1 MIMLMNIFH
10 SAVSPNKIRGLA
22 VDEQASEYVHQIK
35 DLLKADR
42 SAIAIQPNREP
53 LFFIQFPRWPIK
65 SILLVVRGSQA
76 DRSAIEF
83 AVCLAS
89 KCPASL
95 VTLAAVPDIP
105 AFYRSYAKVQ
115 LGLPTLFELNTE
127 PGHQLREILQRM
139 RLHDING
146 DIQAC
151 ECEPNQQIRQLV
163 KLSDPD
169 LIVIS
174 QEPYSRL
181 WRLLFGE
188 IVKPLLHWID
198 RPVLIA

>member
-1 MIMLMNIFH
+1 MIILMNIFH
-10 SAVSPNKIRGLA
+10 FAVSPNKIRGLA
-22 VDEQASEYVHQIK
+22 VDARASEYVHQIK
-35 DLLKADR
+35 DLLKADQ
-42 SAIAIQPNREP
+42 SAIGIQPNREP
-53 LFFIQFPRWPIK
+53 LFFIQSPRWPIK

-83 AVCLAS
+83 AFCLAS
-89 KCPASL
+89 RCPASL

-115 LGLPTLFELNTE
+115 LGLSTLFELNTE

-151 ECEPNQQIRQLV
+151 ESEPNQQIRQVV

-181 WRLLFGE
+181 WRMLFGE
-188 IVKPLLHWID
+188 IVQPLLRWID

>member
-10 SAVSPNKIRGLA
+10 FAVSPNKIRGLA
-22 VDEQASEYVHQIK
+22 VDARASEYVHQIK
-35 DLLKADR
+35 DLLKADQ
-42 SAIAIQPNREP
+42 SAIGIQPNREP
-53 LFFIQFPRWPIK
+53 LFFIQSPRWPIK

-83 AVCLAS
+83 AFCLAS
-89 KCPASL
+89 RCPASL

-115 LGLPTLFELNTE
+115 LGLSTLFELNTE

-151 ECEPNQQIRQLV
+151 ESEPNQQIRQVV

-181 WRLLFGE
+181 WRMLFGE
-188 IVKPLLHWID
+188 IVQPLLRWID

>member
-1 MIMLMNIFH
+1 MYMNIFH
-10 SAVSPNKIRGLA
+10 SAVSPNKQRGIPM
-22 VDEQASEYVHQIK
+22 DEQASEYVHQLK
-35 DLLKADR
+35 QLLKVDQ
-42 SAIAIQPNREP
+42 SAIGIPADREP
-53 LFFIQFPRWPIK
+53 LFFIQFPRWPIQ

-83 AVCLAS
+83 AFCLAS
-89 KCPASL
+89 RCDASL
-95 VTLAAVPDIP
+95 ITLAAVPDIP

-115 LGLPTLFELNTE
+115 LGLPTLFQLNTE
-127 PGHQLREILQRM
+127 PGHQLREILHRM
-139 RLHDING
+139 SLHGLNG

-151 ECEPNQQIRQLV
+151 ESEPYQHIKKIV
-163 KLSDPD
+163 KFSDPD

-188 IVKPLLHWID
+188 IVQPLLRWID

>member
-1 MIMLMNIFH
+1 MFMNIFCAAD
-10 SAVSPNKIRGLA
+10 SSNKLREMP

-35 DLLKADR
+35 QLLKVDQ
-42 SAIAIQPNREP
+42 SAIGIQPNREP
-53 LFFIQFPRWPIK
+53 LFFVRFPRWPIK
-65 SILLVVRGSQA
+65 SILLIVRGSKA

-83 AVCLAS
+83 AFCLAR
-89 KCPASL
+89 KCEANL

-139 RLHDING
+139 CLHSING

-151 ECEPNQQIRQLV
+151 ESEPNQQIKGMV
-163 KLSDPD
+163 KFSDPD

-174 QEPYSRL
+174 QETYSRL

-188 IVKPLLHWID
+188 IVQPLLRWID

>member
-10 SAVSPNKIRGLA
+10 FAVSPNKIRGLA
-22 VDEQASEYVHQIK
+22 VDEQASEYVHQLK
-35 DLLKADR
+35 QLLKIDR
-42 SAIAIQPNREP
+42 SAIGIQSNREP
-53 LFFIQFPRWPIK
+53 IFFVRFPRWPIQ
-65 SILLVVRGSQA
+65 SILLIVRGGKA

-83 AVCLAS
+83 AFCLAR
-89 KCPASL
+89 KCHASL
-95 VTLAAVPDIP
+95 ITLSAVPDIP

-115 LGLPTLFELNTE
+115 LGLPMLFELNTE

-151 ECEPNQQIRQLV
+151 ESEPNQQIRQVV

-188 IVKPLLHWID
+188 IVQPLLRWID

>member
-1 MIMLMNIFH
+1 MYMNIFH
-10 SAVSPNKIRGLA
+10 SAVSPNKQRGIPM
-22 VDEQASEYVHQIK
+22 DEQASEYVHQLK
-35 DLLKADR
+35 QLLKVDR
-42 SAIAIQPNREP
+42 SAIGIPADREP

-83 AVCLAS
+83 AFCLAS
-89 KCPASL
+89 RCPASL

-115 LGLPTLFELNTE
+115 VGLPILFELNNQ

-139 RLHDING
+139 CLHSING

-188 IVKPLLHWID
+188 IVQPLLRWID

>member
-1 MIMLMNIFH
+1 MVMLMNIFH

-22 VDEQASEYVHQIK
+22 VDEQASEYIHQLK
-35 DLLKADR
+35 QLLKADQSAIGIQHNREPLFFVRFPRWPIQSILLIVRGGKADR
-42 SAIAIQPNREP
+42 SAIEIA
-53 LFFIQFPRWPIK
+53 F
-65 SILLVVRGSQA
+65 
-76 DRSAIEF
+76 
-83 AVCLAS
+83 CLAC
-89 KCPASL
+89 KCNASL
-95 VTLAAVPDIP
+95 ITLATVPDIP

-127 PGHQLREILQRM
+127 PGHQLREILHRM
-139 RLHDING
+139 SLHGLNG

-151 ECEPNQQIRQLV
+151 ESEPNQQIRQLV

-188 IVKPLLHWID
+188 IVQPMLRWID